1 MITKCPASNSVKK
14 FQKPGFHLAFMT
26 SFYDLCEECEHI
38 RNNRH
43 SFEVSVFIKKC
54 ILINL

>member
-26 SFYDLCEECEHI
+26 SFMTFVKNVNTLEIIGIHLKYQFLLK
-38 RNNRH
+38 
-43 SFEVSVFIKKC
+43 SAF
-54 ILINL
+54 